1 MIDNM
6 ESPVLVVER
15 HGPVGWLV
23 FNRPSRGNA
32 MNAEMIAELPRAW
45 AGLEADPEVAAIV
58 VTGAGSAF
66 QTGLDV
72 AQLAREPAAL
82 REISRRT
89 RRAEPGLTG
98 LHLGVTKPIITA
110 VNGVCAGG
118 GLHFVADSDLAI
130 AARTAT
136 FLDSHVSV
144 GQVSALET
152 IGLARRAAFGP
163 VARMALVGAHERIDA
178 ERARRLGWVSEVVE
192 PEALRPAAQQ
202 LAERVAANNR
212 RALAATRR
220 ALWQALETGLRDARA
235 SAAADQR
242 TEPGRAAARR

>member
-1 MIDNM
+1 MQS
-6 ESPVLVVER
+6 EVLLVER

-23 FNRPSRGNA
+23 FNRPERGNA
-32 MNAEMIAELPRAW
+32 MNAAMMAELPRAW
-45 AGLEADPEVAAIV
+45 ARLEADRDVAAIV
-58 VTGAGSAF
+58 LTGAGSAF

-72 AQLAREPAAL
+72 AQLAVDPEAL

-98 LHLGVTKPIITA
+98 WHNGVTKPIITA

-118 GLHFVADSDLAI
+118 GLHFVADSDIVLAST
-130 AARTAT
+130 TAS

-163 VARMALVGAHERIDA
+163 VARMALAGRHERVGAEQ
-178 ERARRLGWVSEVVE
+178 ARRLGWVSELFE
-192 PEALRPAAQQ
+192 PEDLRPGAQR
-202 LAERVAANNR
+202 LAEAVAANDSGALVATK
-212 RALAATRR
+212 RALR
-220 ALWQALETGLRDARA
+220 QSFETGLRDAR
-235 SAAADQR
+235 
-242 TEPGRAAARR
+242 GRGTAVE